1 MSKTSSRI
9 LVIAA
14 GSGLFAVAFFGVALA
29 KGVPLTEI
37 PPLSL
42 MSKPKPAGESAPSA
56 AFGAVASSA
65 PEASG
70 APNALGAS
78 GVEAHA
84 PAHASPP
91 IPPLTAGVLGAFVM
105 PSPLDAKDL
114 QALEK
119 SLKSGLA
126 RVAAAEDAQKKRE
139 RDLDDW
145 QHVLEQRAQELV
157 AMRKAMDEP
166 AAGDKPGATKS
177 AASWRSLA
185 PLFEEGD
192 PSDVAVRLAELEP
205 DQAAQVLRGLDADR
219 CAAILNALPKERY
232 KTFLDAWRRAGG

>member
-9 LVIAA
+9 LVVAA
-14 GSGLFAVAFFGVALA
+14 GSGLFAAAFFGVALA
-29 KGVPLTEI
+29 KGVPLGEI

-42 MSKPKPAGESAPSA
+42 MSKPKASGESAPSA
-56 AFGAVASSA
+56 APAAGAASSPA
-65 PEASG
+65 T
-70 APNALGAS
+70 
-78 GVEAHA
+78 EAHA

-105 PSPLDAKDL
+105 PSPFDAKDL

-119 SLKSGLA
+119 SLKDGLA
-126 RVAAAEDAQKKRE
+126 RVASEEERQKKRE

-145 QHVLEQRAQELV
+145 QHVLEQRAQELA

-166 AAGDKPGATKS
+166 DAGDKNGSVKS

-185 PLFEEGD
+185 PLFEDGD
-192 PSDVAVRLAELEP
+192 PSDLAVRLAELEP
-205 DQAAQVLRGLDADR
+205 DQAAQVLRGLDSDR